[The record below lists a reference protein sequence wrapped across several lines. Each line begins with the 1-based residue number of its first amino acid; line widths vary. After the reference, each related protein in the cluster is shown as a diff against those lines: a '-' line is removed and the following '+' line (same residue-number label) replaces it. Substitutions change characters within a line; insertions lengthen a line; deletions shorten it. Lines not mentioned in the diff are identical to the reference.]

1 MVKLGEVGDDAARV
15 PSSAFFVEHAAPAE
29 AAAGIAN
36 GGHQARPHMLAG
48 DFLKDEHVTIDLGSH
63 EQLMEDV
70 PHEKRLTLGFPHISA
85 WVPDLFG
92 AEEGN
97 AFTNALKR
105 LKGSKAKE
113 QKAKERQVIS
123 LISSLESAAGSA
135 MIAVLSANVIPCMI
149 AALKRLAYI
158 HSTKLC
164 RPAECYIWM
173 SATQSCLARN
183 RQALL
188 KHLSQA
194 VLCADIV

>member
-48 DFLKDEHVTIDLGSH
+48 DFLKDEHITIDVGTH

-92 AEEGN
+92 PEEGN
-97 AFTNALKR
+97 ALTNALKR

-113 QKAKERQVIS
+113 QKPKERQVMP
-123 LISSLESAAGSA
+123 LIPSLEFAASSATTAVPSA
-135 MIAVLSANVIPCMI
+135 SATPCI
-149 AALKRLAYI
+149 AAAMMHLAYI
-158 HSTKLC
+158 NSIKL
-164 RPAECYIWM
+164 RID
-173 SATQSCLARN
+173 
-183 RQALL
+183 
-188 KHLSQA
+188 A
-194 VLCADIV
+194 VC

>member
-48 DFLKDEHVTIDLGSH
+48 DFLKDEHITIDVGTH

-92 AEEGN
+92 PEEAN

-113 QKAKERQVIS
+113 QKPKERQVMS
-123 LISSLESAAGSA
+123 LIPSLEYASSRATTAVPSASA
-135 MIAVLSANVIPCMI
+135 TPCM
-149 AALKRLAYI
+149 AAAMMHLAYI
-158 HSTKLC
+158 HRAKL
-164 RPAECYIWM
+164 RID
-173 SATQSCLARN
+173 
-183 RQALL
+183 
-188 KHLSQA
+188 A
-194 VLCADIV
+194 VC

>member
-48 DFLKDEHVTIDLGSH
+48 DFLKDEHITIDVGTH

-92 AEEGN
+92 PEEGN
-97 AFTNALKR
+97 ALTNALKR

-113 QKAKERQVIS
+113 QKPKERQVMQHVPS
-123 LISSLESAAGSA
+123 LRYAASSA
-135 MIAVLSANVIPCMI
+135 MT
-149 AALKRLAYI
+149 AAPTICVTPYVATAFMHLAYI
-158 HSTKLC
+158 HSTKL
-164 RPAECYIWM
+164 RVY
-173 SATQSCLARN
+173 
-183 RQALL
+183 
-188 KHLSQA
+188 A
-194 VLCADIV
+194 VC